1 MHENCLKEQRLSKS
15 TLSISKTSLFLALL
29 VVVVSAFVGMF
40 VAKFGATVDGHLGL
54 ILALPASMIIG
65 FLFLFNRYALLF
77 IIILTR
83 SSLDV
88 LLDSTRFGSFGL
100 GAVLNALVIMIAAI
114 AIYERPN
121 PVQKVISQ
129 TWLVFL
135 VIGFASIFISPAP
148 LTSVKTFLVLLSYAS
163 TFAVAIVVVKNE
175 EDYGRWM
182 KAVFLSSIIPVLYA
196 FVDIAKGGFRAQ
208 VGEGFRIS
216 STFSHPNVF
225 AFYLVLIISLSL
237 YFSKTKAAYIPI
249 FIRRILPAYI
259 LLLLGLLVL
268 TKTRSAWA
276 SCFAF
281 FTLYAFLYE
290 RKYFIYLLLA
300 PLVALMIP
308 EVRDRLLDLGQG
320 NEVINYSKLNSYAW
334 RKLIW
339 HDGLNFMSPSHY
351 FLGYGLEA
359 FKERS
364 PDFFTMSGGTKMGAH
379 SVYVQLFFETG
390 LFGLMAYIWL
400 HIKTVKLILP
410 FYKKNKL
417 MIFTMLMFI
426 VEFAFEAYSDNMLNY
441 LSYSWYLWFVLGA
454 AYAVN
459 FAKQKEVSEGLV
471 E

>member
-29 VVVVSAFVGMF
+29 VVVVSVFVGMF